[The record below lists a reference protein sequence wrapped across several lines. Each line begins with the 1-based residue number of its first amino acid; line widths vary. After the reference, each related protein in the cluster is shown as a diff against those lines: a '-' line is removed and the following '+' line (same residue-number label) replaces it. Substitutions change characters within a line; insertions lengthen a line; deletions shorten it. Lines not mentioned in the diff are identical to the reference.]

1 MELATIPILA
11 SIFVLVA
18 SAVYGILTSRLV
30 IRTLI
35 SAELLFNAA
44 LLSLLLV
51 ASQSASAMMASAL
64 VLLAIVL
71 TAAEVGVVAAI
82 IVFLFHEKGGVETER
97 MRRLRG

>member
-1 MELATIPILA
+1 MMVATAPILTA
-11 SIFVLVA
+11 IFVLVA
-18 SAVYGILTSRLV
+18 AAVYGILTSRIVLR
-30 IRTLI
+30 ILI

-51 ASQSASAMMASAL
+51 ASKVGSLSASIL

-82 IVFLFHEKGGVETER
+82 IVFLFHAKGGVETER
-97 MRRLRG
+97 LKKLRG